1 MSMEVQADYA
11 VKGRDYDT
19 EMIGPITG
27 TLIDA
32 ARLARAE
39 YANGFPN
46 WELYRAACCGD
57 VVYTPFLKTWAQA
70 FAIAYGMTGG
80 VRKDAYSDE
89 LCAIAGLDALSIV
102 LYRRELQPYTVTATD
117 LGVHESTYRRLRDSV
132 ARRMERSLQDYWG
145 VLGACYRFTCHYER
159 TYS

>member
-39 YANGFPN
+39 YVNGFPN
-46 WELYRAACCGD
+46 WELYRAAYCGD
-57 VVYTPFLKTWAQA
+57 VVYTPYLKTWAQA

-80 VRKDAYSDE
+80 LRKDAYSDE
-89 LCAIAGLDALSIV
+89 VCAVAGLDALCFV
-102 LYRRELQPYTVTATD
+102 LYRGELQPYTVTAAAFD
-117 LGVHESTYRRLRDSV
+117 IDPKTYKRLRSV
-132 ARRMERSLQDYWG
+132 VAARMERSLQDYWG
-145 VLGACYRFTCHYER
+145 VLGACYRFICHYER